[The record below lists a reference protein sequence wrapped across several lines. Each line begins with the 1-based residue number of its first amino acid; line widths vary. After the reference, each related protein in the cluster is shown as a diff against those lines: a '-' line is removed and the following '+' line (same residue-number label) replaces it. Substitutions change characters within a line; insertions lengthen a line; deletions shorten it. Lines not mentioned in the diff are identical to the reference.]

1 MIAREKDQDGR
12 CTLTF
17 RVNHV
22 LEIKPWIRGWGPEC
36 EVLAP
41 DELRR
46 EIAAEMKAAGALY
59 KTIRE

>member
-1 MIAREKDQDGR
+1 M
-12 CTLTF
+12 F

-22 LEIKPWIRGWGPEC
+22 LEIKSWIREWGPEC

-41 DELRR
+41 EELRR

-59 KTIRE
+59 VS

>member
-1 MIAREKDQDGR
+1 MSSKKPLSRIKNIPG
-12 CTLTF
+12 TLIYTDEY
-17 RVNHV
+17 NIW
-22 LEIKPWIRGWGPEC
+22 LGLEC

-59 KTIRE
+59 K

>member
-1 MIAREKDQDGR
+1 MIAREEDQDER

-17 RVNHV
+17 LVNHV
-22 LEIKPWIRGWGPEC
+22 LEIKSWIRGWGPEC

-41 DELRR
+41 EELRR

-59 KTIRE
+59 KTIRK